1 MSEQVPVRT
10 IDKIVAH
17 FKATK
22 GRRRHIDTAWGFP
35 IWYSPWTLGEKDY
48 VFGDEQKFR
57 PRTAA
62 RLLIIKAESEDG
74 KRLFSQG
81 DEFELLNESDSKEVV
96 RVAGEILQKLNED
109 NAATQGDND
118 TGPKV

>member
-1 MSEQVPVRT
+1 MSEQVPARA

-17 FKATK
+17 FVATK
-22 GRRRHIDTAWGFP
+22 GRRHSIDTAWGFKV
-35 IWYSPWTLGEKDY
+35 WWSPWTLGEKDY
-48 VFGDEQKFR
+48 VFGDEQRFR

-62 RLLIIKAESEDG
+62 RMLIIKAESEEG

-96 RVAGEILQKLNED
+96 RVATEIMAKLNED
-109 NAATQGDND
+109 NAATQDGSA
-118 TGPKV
+118 PKA